1 MTVDPTYGRR
11 TGAFWE
17 GRAATWEPT
26 GGNNDMLHRR
36 ALAPALSLVL
46 TAGGVALTAAPATA
60 APAAVVQ
67 HDGLGGLTGTLT
79 ALVAPLLSGTG
90 AVGSPLSLTLPQWS
104 LPGVTNQVQWLADG
118 VPIPGQTGT
127 TFTPTLDQAGKAIQA
142 KVTGT
147 LLGLLPVEAV
157 SGVVPVPLPGGGGG
171 GGTGGGPENPVLTI
185 VSNPAITGIPGVG
198 SLLQVID
205 PVWSLPGVAMTYQ
218 WFVGGA
224 PVPGA
229 TNPTYVPGLSDAGKQ
244 VYAVVTG
251 TLAGVPVVNAVTG
264 LLPIPAA
271 EATPLAASSAAT
283 VSGTA
288 KVGKTLTVA
297 DPTWNEDGVTH
308 KYQWMRDGAPIAG
321 ATAKT
326 YLLAPEDL
334 GRSVL
339 VKVTGHKDGFTDST
353 VDSNAVTPA
362 PGDAPTFTTQPSVSG
377 TYELG
382 RTLTA
387 SPGAWGSG
395 TTPTYTYQWKRGA
408 SAIPGATAATYVVSV
423 ADLGQ
428 TLSVT
433 VTATRPAYAP
443 ATFTTSALPV
453 AKLPT
458 STTLSGPKQV
468 KAGAPVRVL
477 LGVVVDGFAP
487 NGLLTVMDGTKELKS
502 TKIASGRKKLK
513 LSALKPGKHVLKAV
527 YAGSA
532 ATDASTS
539 RVLKL
544 TVLAPTRK

>member
-1 MTVDPTYGRR
+1 MP
-11 TGAFWE
+11 WE
-17 GRAATWEPT
+17 GRAATWEST
-26 GGNNDMLHRR
+26 GGNNYMLHRR

-46 TAGGVALTAAPATA
+46 TAGGVTLTAAPATA
-60 APAAVVQ
+60 APAPAIAQRDV
-67 HDGLGGLTGTLT
+67 LGGVLAPLT
-79 ALVAPLLSGTG
+79 ALTAPLLTGTG

-104 LPGVTNQVQWLADG
+104 LPGVTNEVQWLADG

-147 LLGLLPVEAV
+147 VLGLLPVSAIT
-157 SGVVPVPLPGGGGG
+157 GVVPIPLPGGGGG
-171 GGTGGGPENPVLTI
+171 GGTGGGGEDPVLTI
-185 VSNPAITGIPGVG
+185 ISNPALTGIPGVG

-264 LLPIPAA
+264 LLPIPAT

-288 KVGKTLTVA
+288 KVGKTVTVA

-308 KYQWMRDGAPIAG
+308 QYQWMRDGSPIAG

-339 VKVTGHKDGFTDST
+339 VKVTGHKEGFTDST
-353 VDSNAVTPA
+353 VDSNAITPA
-362 PGDAPTFTTQPSVSG
+362 LGDAPTFTTQPSVSG
-377 TYELG
+377 TYQLG
-382 RTLTA
+382 QTLTA
-387 SPGAWGSG
+387 VPGAWGSG
-395 TTPTYTYQWKRGA
+395 ATPTYTYQWKRGA
-408 SAIPGATAATYVVSV
+408 SPIAGATSSTYVVSV

-433 VTATRPAYAP
+433 VTANRPAYQP
-443 ATFTTSALPV
+443 GVFTTSALPV
-453 AKLPT
+453 AKLP
-458 STTLSGPKQV
+458 SRTTISGLKKI
-468 KAGAPVRVL
+468 KAGKAL
-477 LGVVVDGFAP
+477 KLTLGVLVDGVAP
-487 NGLLTVMDGTKELKS
+487 DGTVSVMDGSRTLRTMPIPTGRTTLKV
-502 TKIASGRKKLK
+502 KG
-513 LSALKPGKHVLKAV
+513 LKPGKHQLKAV
-527 YAGSA
+527 YSGSS
-532 ATDASTS
+532 ATEASS
-539 RVLKL
+539 SKLLKL
-544 TVLAPTRK
+544 TVLPKRK